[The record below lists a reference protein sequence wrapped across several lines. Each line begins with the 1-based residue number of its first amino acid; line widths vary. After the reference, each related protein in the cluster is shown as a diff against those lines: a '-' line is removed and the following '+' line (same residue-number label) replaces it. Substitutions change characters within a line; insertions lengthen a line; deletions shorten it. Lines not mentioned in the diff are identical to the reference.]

1 MARYGC
7 GTDASG
13 VNVLKEFRQ
22 PLVEWLCPMLLG
34 DFLLGSFLNLVF
46 QTMQLGT
53 VLQAV
58 VIHCRETASDFMG
71 M

>member
-13 VNVLKEFRQ
+13 APVLKEFHQ
-22 PLVEWLCPMLLG
+22 PLEEWLCLMLPG

-46 QTMQLGT
+46 QTMRLAT

-58 VIHCRETASDFMG
+58 VIHCKGTASGFMG
-71 M
+71 A